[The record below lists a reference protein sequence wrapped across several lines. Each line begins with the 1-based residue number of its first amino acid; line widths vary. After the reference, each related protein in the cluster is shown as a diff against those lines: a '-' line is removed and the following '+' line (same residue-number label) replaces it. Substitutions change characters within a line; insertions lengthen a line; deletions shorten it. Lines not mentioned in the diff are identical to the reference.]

1 MYIQRFTSGLG
12 NQMFQYA
19 FHNYIR
25 KKYPEE
31 RVLADISWYS
41 WNKAHQGFEL
51 EKLFKREDNPDF
63 VLNKASTF
71 ETYCCSGMIPQTG
84 KLQYLVNRITRLCA
98 GRHFEKIHYGETGR
112 ELENTLKTQIDN
124 LPAGRNI
131 YITGYFLDE
140 EYYKDELPYL
150 RKALSFSEKEE
161 DIGREN
167 LELLREMSSS
177 PSVSIHVRRGDYL
190 NKGYTEAFINLGMD
204 YYKKGV
210 EVLSEKIEDPVF
222 YIFSDDKEY
231 INSAFDWLPDKK
243 IVDNNTGE
251 KSYIDMLLM
260 SKSKGLITANS
271 TFSEWAGLLN
281 GREDSIIIYPRE
293 YLKEK
298 DSDVRTIPGW
308 IRI

>member
-1 MYIQRFTSGLG
+1 
-12 NQMFQYA
+12 
-19 FHNYIR
+19 
-25 KKYPEE
+25 
-31 RVLADISWYS
+31 
-41 WNKAHQGFEL
+41 
-51 EKLFKREDNPDF
+51 
-63 VLNKASTF
+63 
-71 ETYCCSGMIPQTG
+71 
-84 KLQYLVNRITRLCA
+84 
-98 GRHFEKIHYGETGR
+98 
-112 ELENTLKTQIDN
+112 
-124 LPAGRNI
+124 
-131 YITGYFLDE
+131 
-140 EYYKDELPYL
+140 
-150 RKALSFSEKEE
+150 
-161 DIGREN
+161 
-167 LELLREMSSS
+167 MSSS

-190 NKGYTEAFINLGMD
+190 NKGYTEVFINLGMD

-210 EVLSEKIEDPVF
+210 EVLREKIEDPVF